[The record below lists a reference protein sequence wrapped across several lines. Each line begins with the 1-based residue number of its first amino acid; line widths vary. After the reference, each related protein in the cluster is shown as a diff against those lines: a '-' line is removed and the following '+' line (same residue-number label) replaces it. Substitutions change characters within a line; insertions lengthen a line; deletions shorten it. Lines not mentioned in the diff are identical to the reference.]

1 MTPQNEVLLNV
12 DSAMKLGQVHSP
24 DYRQQIET
32 LYLSALDV
40 SAERFRF
47 DTQFFGGTG
56 LGFAHQG
63 RNRVPAVGEQN
74 TALAEHA
81 ELHEPRRHQHAGDAA
96 LGTGGEL
103 LVGFAT
109 RWSGNSRVPIST
121 RASRF

>member
-40 SAERFRF
+40 SASGSDSTRNFWWHWA
-47 DTQFFGGTG
+47 
-56 LGFAHQG
+56 GFAHQG

-74 TALAEHA
+74 T
-81 ELHEPRRHQHAGDAA
+81 
-96 LGTGGEL
+96 
-103 LVGFAT
+103 
-109 RWSGNSRVPIST
+109 SR
-121 RASRF
+121 